1 MPVYFAHDYVQR
13 TMRLTAFSRSWP
25 SLFVA
30 ARGTRSSLHV
40 DQWSGH
46 FFMAQVRGVKRW
58 TIFHRSSTPHLRPS
72 WSRGTLDPAM
82 PPLEEQEA
90 MGMSPRAM
98 RWDVDLAPG
107 EVLFVPGGA
116 AHAVSNLD
124 ATVAFAGNF
133 IDDTNLDRA
142 LVDLRLMGRKRGEQM
157 MQSFYAARRGGIRRP
172 RLRDDLPTTT
182 TTTTTR
188 SIRRVASCARRS
200 TSPGAV
206 STSSERA
213 VPNAARGAA
222 SRVVEEIERPELE
235 RPWDANRRPMSMNMP
250 RTRHTR
256 VSRHPHRH
264 DSRP

>member
-1 MPVYFAHDYVQR
+1 MAVTRRDGHRNSILSCAVTDVLDLREYWDEVMVRDAATGSYQRRAGAAEIADVDGERGVPAYFAHDYVQR

-98 RWDVDLAPG
+98 RGRRSRAG
-107 EVLFVPGGA
+107 EVLFVPA
-116 AHAVSNLD
+116 A
-124 ATVAFAGNF
+124 
-133 IDDTNLDRA
+133 
-142 LVDLRLMGRKRGEQM
+142 
-157 MQSFYAARRGGIRRP
+157 
-172 RLRDDLPTTT
+172 
-182 TTTTTR
+182 
-188 SIRRVASCARRS
+188 
-200 TSPGAV
+200 
-206 STSSERA
+206 
-213 VPNAARGAA
+213 
-222 SRVVEEIERPELE
+222 
-235 RPWDANRRPMSMNMP
+235 P
-250 RTRHTR
+250 RTRCPT
-256 VSRHPHRH
+256 
-264 DSRP
+264 

>member
-46 FFMAQVRGVKRW
+46 FFMAQVRGAKRW

-107 EVLFVPGGA
+107 RCYSPGRRRARGVQPRRHGGLRREFHRRHESRSRA
-116 AHAVSNLD
+116 RRSSSDGSKTGRTDD
-124 ATVAFAGNF
+124 AKF
-133 IDDTNLDRA
+133 
-142 LVDLRLMGRKRGEQM
+142 LR
-157 MQSFYAARRGGIRRP
+157 ARRGGIRRRRP
-172 RLRDDLPTTT
+172 RRRSPTTTT

-213 VPNAARGAA
+213 VPNAARAP
-222 SRVVEEIERPELE
+222 RVE
-235 RPWDANRRPMSMNMP
+235 W
-250 RTRHTR
+250 
-256 VSRHPHRH
+256 
-264 DSRP
+264 